1 MRSSQDSS
9 TIDFAYMP
17 QYELEAPR
25 NTDIMR
31 MPILP
36 HNDTAPARNNE
47 ALESVVRPEISTMS
61 ANGTHIDSPSAMHE
75 VTDNH
80 AIELS
85 PFDLTNKVSNAATAA
100 AVQMTGMSAERL
112 RKSGIV
118 RELWDGMLDDILGS
132 KKVVAKA

>member
-1 MRSSQDSS
+1 
-9 TIDFAYMP
+9 
-17 QYELEAPR
+17 
-25 NTDIMR
+25 

-36 HNDTAPARNNE
+36 QNDTTPARDNE
-47 ALESVVRPEISTMS
+47 ALESVVRPEISTVS

-100 AVQMTGMSAERL
+100 AVQMTGMSAKRL
-112 RKSGIV
+112 REPGV
-118 RELWDGMLDDILGS
+118 VQELWDGIQEACQGLRDELS
-132 KKVVAKA
+132 K